1 MWPRPTRYRSTHQE
15 WVPRAPGARS
25 TNECVGARARAK
37 VCRWGYTG
45 QTTGACRVG
54 ERAVGATQ
62 SVVEACIAH
71 VGACIAQVGA
81 GIAQVGAGIAQVGA
95 CIAQGGAGIAQ
106 VGACIAQVSVVGCG
120 SWSVVTPPSRQKIR
134 L

>member
-1 MWPRPTRYRSTHQE
+1 MWPGLLDIGPRTRSGSRVHQ
-15 WVPRAPGARS
+15 AARS

-81 GIAQVGAGIAQVGA
+81 GIAQVGAGIAQG
-95 CIAQGGAGIAQ
+95 
-106 VGACIAQVSVVGCG
+106 GACIAQVSVVGCG